1 MAKPTRL
8 ITSLAALNAVLLVR
22 VRPVRDPRLRAA
34 APVTPPAPLPSSGVS
49 RPERF

>member
-34 APVTPPAPLPSSGVS
+34 STSVTPPAPTSGVS